1 MAVAVETTMNYYL
14 DPSQGGTQTSTTF
27 GTVGVLRRKFD
38 TRPIRISDLRGWES
52 EFNIHTHSFQPCKWR
67 PGTESLELNVIKQ
80 TIYHEAEEFVKRVTK
95 ATRVHCF
102 SHLIRQNTVESNTEA
117 LKRLE
122 ASRGRDNISDKEG
135 FGKTVPARYA
145 HVDQSGVGARTL
157 LQENLPNEAEKLSQ
171 TRWGTVNLW
180 RPIQTIKR
188 DPLCFCD
195 GRTISDEDL
204 VAIDATPP
212 PKGTSSFYESISKG
226 DGFQT
231 LEIRAS
237 PRHKWYYLSEMQPD
251 EALVFKCY
259 DSKNT
264 STSRCCHASFRHP
277 QTVNDAPRESM
288 EMRFFVFY
296 ENEPLQGL

>member
-1 MAVAVETTMNYYL
+1 MAAVIETTMNYYL
-14 DPSQGGTQTSTTF
+14 DPSKGGAEMTTF

-38 TRPIRISDLRGWES
+38 NHAIQVNDLRGCES
-52 EFNIHTHSFQPCKWR
+52 EFDIHTHAFQPCRWN
-67 PGTESLELNVIKQ
+67 PSTASLDSDEIKQ
-80 TIYHEAEEFVKRVTK
+80 LLYPEAEEFVKTITK

-102 SHLIRQNTVESNTEA
+102 SHLIRQNTVEDNIEA
-117 LKRLE
+117 LKQLE
-122 ASRGRDNISDKEG
+122 ARRGKENISDKEG

-145 HVDQSGVGARTL
+145 HVDQSGKGARTL
-157 LQENLPNEAEKLSQ
+157 LGDNLPDEAEKLSQ

-180 RPIQTIKR
+180 RPIQPIRR

-204 VAIDATPP
+204 VPIDTVPP

-231 LEIRAS
+231 LEVRAN
-237 PRHKWYYLSEMQPD
+237 PKHKWYYLSGMKPD
-251 EALVFKCY
+251 EALIFKGY

-264 STSRCCHASFRHP
+264 TTSRCCHASFRHP
-277 QTVNDAPRESM
+277 KTTNDPPRESM

-296 ENEPLQGL
+296 ENEPVQGL